1 MQTETAP
8 LLRLRPDGTPE
19 MLVIGSLEAGA
30 ARYEATDEA
39 RQAWAAGQAI
49 RARAAAKKGQAMYWH
64 ISHRADP
71 RAVALADRH
80 YNRQK
85 IGTPQFV
92 PPGRCLVLLN
102 EDASALWVTS
112 WPFAE
117 YVRHAWAGAWVCS
130 LFRNESAVLSSE
142 LIRQAV
148 AATRWYY
155 GAAPALGFITFVDAD
170 KTRRKRDPG
179 RCYRKAGWAHVG
191 YTAGGLVAL
200 QQLPDEMPEPAT
212 PMGAQLSLLEAA

>member
-1 MQTETAP
+1 MNTAP

-19 MLVIGSLEAGA
+19 MLVLGTLATA
-30 ARYEATDEA
+30 PRYEASEEA
-39 RQAWAAGQAI
+39 RAAWEAGLAL
-49 RARAAAKKGQAMYWH
+49 RARAAGRKNNVMQWH

-155 GAAPALGFITFVDAD
+155 GDAPALGFITFVDAD

-179 RCYRKAGWAHVG
+179 RCYRKAGWSHVG

-200 QQLPDEMPEPAT
+200 QLLPGEMDEPAP